1 MGILKDVFL
10 PRTYPNSQKVQW
22 MWNKSQNDMNN
33 LLFFALCSSFSM
45 SGFILALYKIMAESK
60 IELETNSGLDNGF
73 SFDDDESQAYF
84 ARRFERWRTGAIF
97 TSPLSPI
104 IGFIIVLS
112 GGALNFIYNTWW
124 SSILVLIVG
133 WVLYLILTN
142 ILAYRV
148 QWLMPLSLVLSF
160 ILIISHIL

>member
-1 MGILKDVFL
+1 
-10 PRTYPNSQKVQW
+10 

-97 TSPLSPI
+97 TSPTFSNQLDLLLFYP
-104 IGFIIVLS
+104 GE
-112 GGALNFIYNTWW
+112 
-124 SSILVLIVG
+124 
-133 WVLYLILTN
+133 
-142 ILAYRV
+142 
-148 QWLMPLSLVLSF
+148 P
-160 ILIISHIL
+160 